1 MVGYEEVRIM
11 SNRERCI
18 AILDSFT
25 DVQLANIATL
35 LQAAKD
41 AITEAADDAF
51 CNALYEEYKNDPDKG
66 QAVSLEDAAKAL
78 GVVL

>member
-1 MVGYEEVRIM
+1 M
-11 SNRERCI
+11 SNREKCI

-25 DVQLANIATL
+25 EMQLANIATM

-41 AITEAADDAF
+41 AIAEAADDAF
-51 CNALYEEYKNDPDKG
+51 CKALYDDYTADPDKG
-66 QAVSLEDAAKAL
+66 QVVTLDDAAKAL

>member
-66 QAVSLEDAAKAL
+66 QAVSLEDAAQAL

>member
-1 MVGYEEVRIM
+1 M

-18 AILDSFT
+18 EILDSFS
-25 DVQLANIATL
+25 DGQLANIAAM

-41 AITEAADDAF
+41 AISEATDDAF
-51 CNALYEEYKNDPDKG
+51 CNALYEEYKADPDKG

-78 GVVL
+78 GVAL

>member
-1 MVGYEEVRIM
+1 M
-11 SNRERCI
+11 SNREKCI

-25 DVQLANIATL
+25 EVQLANIANL

-41 AITEAADDAF
+41 AIAEATDDAF
-51 CNALYEEYKNDPDKG
+51 CNALYEKYKADPDKG
-66 QAVSLEDAAKAL
+66 QAISLEDAAKTL

>member
-1 MVGYEEVRIM
+1 M

-25 DVQLANIATL
+25 DMQLANIANL

-41 AITEAADDAF
+41 AIAEAADDAF
-51 CNALYEEYKNDPDKG
+51 CNALYEDYKADPDKG
-66 QAVSLEDAAKAL
+66 QAVSFEEAAKLL
-78 GVVL
+78 GVNL